1 MFKKY
6 QFNQLILLLTIM
18 VVLFSL
24 VGTAQSQSVSQEIP
38 GIENI
43 KRLSDGSVNCA
54 AYQNYTGFEPLEVA
68 AACRVSMPFIE
79 TKSILSP
86 TDFGYAQDIGYISDN
101 FVSFPLNNFSG
112 QTVIG
117 TNTSAFYGMD
127 FDAAGDVLWAL
138 NDTTDQLGTINLT
151 NGNFTSVVACPP
163 GGGASNWTGLAIDP
177 VTGIFYGSTATDLYT
192 ISSTTGSA
200 TLIGPF
206 GTSLMIAIAINMNGQ
221 MYGHDIGT
229 DSIYSINKSTGSATL
244 IGLTGYAANY
254 AQGMDFDNE
263 DGALYIFLYIGSGA
277 NVFGTVN
284 LTTGA
289 VTPLATSTP
298 QGEFEGAVK
307 TAGMELEKSYLPLI
321 MDPYQMPATPVLED
335 INNGGF
341 GGYTVAWSESSEA
354 TAYTLQE
361 DDNIGFT
368 SPITAYTGKDT
379 SVDLNRSLGTYYY
392 RVNASN
398 PEYTSGWSNIESAV
412 VTIESPHIG
421 NWTGS
426 VSGGNTINMVV
437 INGGTMIDTIA
448 INVNWSGTCGVTST
462 IYYYYD
468 VSINNVGHFSDS
480 HLSGSSISGDFTT
493 STTADG
499 TFYAVL
505 DTGTCSATR
514 SGTWTA
520 NYVP

>member
-1 MFKKY
+1 
-6 QFNQLILLLTIM
+6 
-18 VVLFSL
+18 
-24 VGTAQSQSVSQEIP
+24 
-38 GIENI
+38 
-43 KRLSDGSVNCA
+43 
-54 AYQNYTGFEPLEVA
+54 
-68 AACRVSMPFIE
+68 
-79 TKSILSP
+79 
-86 TDFGYAQDIGYISDN
+86 
-101 FVSFPLNNFSG
+101 
-112 QTVIG
+112 
-117 TNTSAFYGMD
+117 
-127 FDAAGDVLWAL
+127 
-138 NDTTDQLGTINLT
+138 
-151 NGNFTSVVACPP
+151 
-163 GGGASNWTGLAIDP
+163 
-177 VTGIFYGSTATDLYT
+177 
-192 ISSTTGSA
+192 
-200 TLIGPF
+200 
-206 GTSLMIAIAINMNGQ
+206 
-221 MYGHDIGT
+221 
-229 DSIYSINKSTGSATL
+229 
-244 IGLTGYAANY
+244 
-254 AQGMDFDNE
+254 
-263 DGALYIFLYIGSGA
+263 
-277 NVFGTVN
+277 VN

-341 GGYTVAWSESSEA
+341 GGYTVAWSESTEA

-520 NYVP
+520 NFVP